1 MNHGGVVLLGELR
14 DDRPAFGELGAARFP
29 AFLHLPDRQAK
40 RLAQHQPNAGELLY
54 GVGQELVILLLVLLG
69 GDAATQIVDANQNA
83 EQVGLEVDGVFLP
96 ALLQVSDGVP
106 ADAAVQ
112 ERELPLRESAAELRG
127 EDELEVKAVLKI
139 IR

>member
-1 MNHGGVVLLGELR
+1 
-14 DDRPAFGELGAARFP
+14 
-29 AFLHLPDRQAK
+29 
-40 RLAQHQPNAGELLY
+40 LLY